1 MRRWKKSLAW
11 LKARS
16 NGKMMA
22 TRILA
27 LDYGSKRM
35 GVALSDELGWTAQPL
50 ETYERRTL
58 DRDIAHIQA
67 LVQSHEVGQVLIG
80 LPLRLN
86 GEEGPAVQAVRRF
99 IEHLAPAL
107 SVPIITWDERMTTCA
122 AEDLL
127 IAADVSR
134 KKRKGVVDRVAAAI
148 LLQGYLEAQAP
159 PVSNR
164 SEGAVAEES
173 LEEWEASLQDHQ
185 AYESSSDSHRAPSRR
200 HARRSRRVSDDPMG

>member
-1 MRRWKKSLAW
+1 
-11 LKARS
+11 
-16 NGKMMA
+16 MA

-50 ETYERRTL
+50 ETFERRTL

-99 IEHLAPAL
+99 IEHLSPAL

-148 LLQGYLEAQAP
+148 LLKGYLEAQAP
-159 PVSNR
+159 PVTETP
-164 SEGAVAEES
+164 EGPAAEES
-173 LEEWEASLQDHQ
+173 LEEWEASLQDNQ
-185 AYESSSDSHRAPSRR
+185 TYEPSSDSHRAPARR
-200 HARRSRRVSDDPMG
+200 PARRSRRVSDDPMG

>member
-1 MRRWKKSLAW
+1 
-11 LKARS
+11 
-16 NGKMMA
+16 MA
-22 TRILA
+22 TRVLA
-27 LDYGSKRM
+27 LDYGTKRI

-50 ETYERRTL
+50 ETFERRTL
-58 DRDIAHIQA
+58 NWDLAHIQQ

-86 GEEGPAVQAVRRF
+86 GEEGPAVHAVRRF
-99 IEHLAPAL
+99 IDQLGPVL

-148 LLQGYLEAQAP
+148 LLQGYLEAQA
-159 PVSNR
+159 
-164 SEGAVAEES
+164 ES
-173 LEEWEASLQDHQ
+173 SRPSVECSVPGEAIEEWEPSPQDEPS
-185 AYESSSDSHRAPSRR
+185 YEPPPDPHRPVPRRRTRRPGRLPDDS
-200 HARRSRRVSDDPMG
+200 MG

>member
-1 MRRWKKSLAW
+1 
-11 LKARS
+11 
-16 NGKMMA
+16 MA

-50 ETYERRTL
+50 ETFERRTL
-58 DRDIAHIQA
+58 SWDLAHIQQ

-99 IEHLAPAL
+99 IDQLGPAL

-148 LLQGYLEAQAP
+148 LLQGYLEAQP
-159 PVSNR
+159 QPVTDS
-164 SEGAVAEES
+164 SGGAAAEGN
-173 LEEWEASLQDHQ
+173 LEEWEESPQDNQ
-185 AYESSSDSHRAPSRR
+185 TYEPSSDSHPAPSRR
-200 HARRSRRVSDDPMG
+200 HPRRSRRVSDDSMG